1 MLLTLYDSNGN
12 EKVRIE
18 LDDSSTQDKEIQGDN
33 LLKLSFTLYDFV
45 AIDVNDY
52 VDYGGERYWAVE
64 KYAPSEKSTVQWEY
78 GFQLYGIESL
88 IKRFLVLN
96 LTDGGNEAVFI
107 LTARPIDHVRLIVKN
122 INDGMDGT
130 ANFKVGAVEGTDN
143 VTIDYTGKYCN
154 DGLKELAEAVGTEW
168 WFDGETLNLCR
179 CEHGEEITLG
189 YDKGLTALDRD
200 KADNAK
206 FYTRLFPIGSS
217 RNIDASK
224 YGHSRLMLPGGAK
237 YVDVNVEKYGI
248 IHHYE
253 QSAFA
258 GIYPRRVGVVG
269 GVRHEEVKDKD
280 GKPFTIY
287 YFRDNDLPFDP
298 NDYEIGGLVKRVSF
312 QEGSE
317 LAGLG
322 TDNDH
327 YFEVNFNSDTRE
339 FEIITIWPYEDD
351 TQLPGGTLVPKAGDK
366 YILWNIG
373 MPDEYYSLAEQELR
387 SAVDEYNRKHAL
399 DVSRYKAP
407 TDHVWMED
415 TGTELF
421 IGRRIRLESR
431 EYFPETGYRQSRI
444 TRISRKVNLPGQMD
458 LEISDSLSTGAMTK
472 IDDAITGAKNYA
484 GALVGAI
491 NVPDIIRSWDTTPPT
506 DTNLYSAR
514 RMLKEFLNKN
524 TPDVALG
531 LITFLGGIAFG
542 DGVSGID
549 ADGVAR
555 LRALLLDNASI
566 DAEGHA
572 ELKSVVSGMLSS
584 PGFSEGLTDGT
595 GAGIYRDANGKWV
608 VEADKLLVRLK
619 MIVSMLEVRRLSYVG
634 GDQVHSSAG
643 SHITKTRILPSGDI
657 RCYIL
662 ADDGSTRTMNDW
674 RVGDQAKCKTDNIKE
689 GVYEN
694 VSNKYYWRLVVN
706 TGEEVLDDGKVYNYV
721 DLSDTRGTV
730 KLTVE
735 GVEHTCVGYD
745 TSVDNDLPAEGDDI
759 VQLGSQTDK
768 ERQYAYVIYVTEGK
782 RVDYAGINDYDLNSH
797 IVELHSKSGGFVHSD
812 RFEIVS
818 AAGTGV
824 SQPIV
829 CERGTWQSGMVYG
842 HYDHVSHDNAT
853 WLNNVGRG
861 RTTTSEPADGNPD
874 WIKETYGMKGEGLT
888 QLLLG
893 LTSGDWFWREGQ
905 GIIATVEVAVVQGDT
920 DITGTIHPSQLVWT
934 RSSAATGTEDADWAA
949 RHTGDSFS
957 LTVLADDMVGD
968 VTTFICTLY
977 SANGEHIQS
986 NSITI

>member
-1 MLLTLYDSNGN
+1 MTEATASNYW
-12 EKVRIE
+12 I
-18 LDDSSTQDKEIQGDN
+18 SSTA
-33 LLKLSFTLYDFV
+33 LS
-45 AIDVNDY
+45 I
-52 VDYGGERYWAVE
+52 
-64 KYAPSEKSTVQWEY
+64 
-78 GFQLYGIESL
+78 
-88 IKRFLVLN
+88 
-96 LTDGGNEAVFI
+96 
-107 LTARPIDHVRLIVKN
+107 
-122 INDGMDGT
+122 
-130 ANFKVGAVEGTDN
+130 
-143 VTIDYTGKYCN
+143 
-154 DGLKELAEAVGTEW
+154 
-168 WFDGETLNLCR
+168 TLNAMGDADYIQANAASGAMIMCYMR
-179 CEHGEEITLG
+179 DIDGLG
-189 YDKGLTALDRD
+189 YDNGHNYRRWPLVANPTYFNSTSEKYVYAAIPRD
-200 KADNAK
+200 DNADNATALIV
-206 FYTRLFPIGSS
+206 YPSER
-217 RNIDASK
+217 
-224 YGHSRLMLPGGAK
+224 
-237 YVDVNVEKYGI
+237 VDVYGI
-248 IHHYE
+248 
-253 QSAFA
+253 SASGDQLGSTDYYYIFLG
-258 GIYPRRVGVVG
+258 GIISASVVNGVLQQRTWSQRVDSGKLASDEAIANGGDNTWWIYNAVDNTVAFLKTITKAVFDYIETKVINLSGSKLTSVASEGTPITSKNAVVT
-269 GVRHEEVKDKD
+269 
-280 GKPFTIY
+280 P
-287 YFRDNDLPFDP
+287 
-298 NDYEIGGLVKRVSF
+298 DYLFG
-312 QEGSE
+312 
-317 LAGLG
+317 
-322 TDNDH
+322 
-327 YFEVNFNSDTRE
+327 NSDNRYIRKDVIDVVRE
-339 FEIITIWPYEDD
+339 
-351 TQLPGGTLVPKAGDK
+351 
-366 YILWNIG
+366 
-373 MPDEYYSLAEQELR
+373 
-387 SAVDEYNRKHAL
+387 
-399 DVSRYKAP
+399 
-407 TDHVWMED
+407 
-415 TGTELF
+415 
-421 IGRRIRLESR
+421 
-431 EYFPETGYRQSRI
+431 
-444 TRISRKVNLPGQMD
+444 
-458 LEISDSLSTGAMTK
+458 
-472 IDDAITGAKNYA
+472 
-484 GALVGAI
+484 
-491 NVPDIIRSWDTTPPT
+491 
-506 DTNLYSAR
+506 
-514 RMLKEFLNKN
+514 
-524 TPDVALG
+524 
-531 LITFLGGIAFG
+531 LITFLKGIAIG
-542 DGVSGID
+542 DGSTGIA

-566 DAEGHA
+566 DADGRA
-572 ELKSVVSGMLSS
+572 AFASVVSDVLSS
-584 PGFSEGLTDGT
+584 PGFAPGLTDGS

-694 VSNKYYWRLVVN
+694 VSNRYYWRLVVN

-842 HYDHVSHDNAT
+842 HYDHVSHGNAT
-853 WLNNVGRG
+853 WLCNVGRG
-861 RTTTSEPADGNPD
+861 MTTTSEPADGNPD

-977 SANGEHIQS
+977 SAHGEHIQS